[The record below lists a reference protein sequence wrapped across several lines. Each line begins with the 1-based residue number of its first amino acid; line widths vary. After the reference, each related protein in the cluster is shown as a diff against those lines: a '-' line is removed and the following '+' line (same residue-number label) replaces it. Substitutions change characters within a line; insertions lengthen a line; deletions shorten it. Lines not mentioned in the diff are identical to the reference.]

1 MPRIKRVL
9 FSARWSGD
17 LKFKDGVLIVSK
29 QIKKQPE
36 TDEEF
41 ADRARIAA
49 SKRLRD
55 AQTPFNLEA
64 VEAAI
69 SMSDETHFGN
79 LSKRITFIQ
88 ITYFQLVRT
97 LQETTKPF

>member
-1 MPRIKRVL
+1 M
-9 FSARWSGD
+9 
-17 LKFKDGVLIVSK
+17 LIVSK

-79 LSKRITFIQ
+79 LSKKVDKKAR
-88 ITYFQLVRT
+88 
-97 LQETTKPF
+97 